1 MAETDTDITDK
12 VELALRGL
20 GGICTIAE
28 FLNMK
33 FHTDV
38 EIEPASSGLSVLA
51 DDARDRLEE
60 VAEDLHDHR
69 PDARTR
75 PDPHIEWQARHAEI
89 FDDDPALSEAEVNAL
104 VNEAIGGI
112 EVQMASTPAMTT
124 AGIAAQV
131 RCVLTGLRAQHGKDG
146 DAPQTRNWIGILTRV
161 AESLEARP

>member
-1 MAETDTDITDK
+1 MAETALD
-12 VELALRGL
+12 LADRVGL
-20 GGICTIAE
+20 CRKGLDGIYTIAE
-28 FLNMK
+28 YLGQNFDN
-33 FHTDV
+33 DV
-38 EIEPASSGLSVLA
+38 QIGPAAAGLSILVSS
-51 DDARDRLEE
+51 ARDQIEE
-60 VAEDLHDHR
+60 VAEYLHDHR

-161 AESLEARP
+161 AESLETWP